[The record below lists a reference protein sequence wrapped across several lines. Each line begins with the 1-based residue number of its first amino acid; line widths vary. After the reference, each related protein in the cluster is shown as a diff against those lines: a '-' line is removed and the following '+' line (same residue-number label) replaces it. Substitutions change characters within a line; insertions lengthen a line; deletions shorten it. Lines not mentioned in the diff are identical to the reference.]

1 MSLFISPQLAG
12 MKDVNEYT
20 TIGASNKDALHTL
33 GRKFLKEL
41 VSEVG
46 IPAGT
51 YDIRSNKGG
60 MAVSGEVTLHSERLY
75 VQLYEN
81 GNGVE
86 ILFRTVRGLQDY
98 SGGQNN
104 FAGVAFLF
112 THAFE
117 RERFVEKLKALG
129 GY

>member
-12 MKDVNEYT
+12 MNDVNEYT
-20 TIGASNKDALHTL
+20 TIGASNKAALHTL

-46 IPAGT
+46 IPNGT
-51 YDIRSNKGG
+51 YDIRSNKAGI
-60 MAVSGEVTLHSERLY
+60 AVSGEVTLHSERLY
-75 VQLYEN
+75 VQLSEN

-86 ILFRTVRGLQDY
+86 ILFRTVRGLNDY
-98 SGGQNN
+98 TGGQNN
-104 FAGVAFLF
+104 FAGMAHLF
-112 THAFE
+112 THSFE